1 MECRKASYNGFR
13 SKWESWIFKTL
24 PMKGPYWLPLSWL
37 YSKTSWWGFIYQ
49 FVFPGEK
56 LFIFNFYPTY
66 CLCFLWGKEKM
77 IPRPFAFQ
85 NSRLGVGS
93 TTRIM
98 LHIWKVKIK
107 SYIFNGPGKIKL
119 HCQVS
124 SLMATKTSYL
134 HLERFKVENTEVKY
148 AIFLYNWDIE
158 ATIHRTP
165 ITGKELKIFISPAR
179 WCLIHSLAA
188 TGNEKDGRE
197 KINFIKFR
205 KMLF

>member
-1 MECRKASYNGFR
+1 
-13 SKWESWIFKTL
+13 
-24 PMKGPYWLPLSWL
+24 MKGPYWLSLSWL
-37 YSKTSWWGFIYQ
+37 YSK
-49 FVFPGEK
+49 
-56 LFIFNFYPTY
+56 LFMFNFYPRY

-77 IPRPFAFQ
+77 TPRPFAFRK
-85 NSRLGVGS
+85 SRLGVGS
-93 TTRIM
+93 TTRVM

-107 SYIFNGPGKIKL
+107 SYLFNGPGKIKL

-124 SLMATKTSYL
+124 SVMATKTYL
-134 HLERFKVENTEVKY
+134 QLERFKVESTEVKY
-148 AIFLYNWDIE
+148 AIFLYNWDTE
-158 ATIHRTP
+158 ATIHRTS

-197 KINFIKFR
+197 KTNFIKFR

>member
-1 MECRKASYNGFR
+1 
-13 SKWESWIFKTL
+13 
-24 PMKGPYWLPLSWL
+24 MKGPYWLSLSWL

-56 LFIFNFYPTY
+56 LFMFNFYPRY

-77 IPRPFAFQ
+77 TPRPFAFRK
-85 NSRLGVGS
+85 SRLGVGS
-93 TTRIM
+93 TTRVM

-107 SYIFNGPGKIKL
+107 SYLFNGPGKIKL

-124 SLMATKTSYL
+124 SVMATKTYL
-134 HLERFKVENTEVKY
+134 QLERFKVESTEVKY
-148 AIFLYNWDIE
+148 AIFLYNWDTE
-158 ATIHRTP
+158 ATIHRTS

-197 KINFIKFR
+197 KTNFIKFR